1 MVRSRHP
8 PLDLAFHPL
17 TPKYWT
23 DFELLFGKKGAFGGC
38 WCMWWRLSRA
48 QFARRHGN
56 RNRLAMKRIVDAGA
70 IPGIIAYSGTV
81 PIGWCSSGPRESFPA
96 LERSRVLK
104 RVDDLPVWSIVC
116 FFVTRPWRTK
126 GVTVQLI
133 EAAINY
139 ARKHG
144 ARVIEAYPFDPRK
157 RQPDAFVW
165 TGLASAFRQA
175 GFIEVLRRS
184 PARPIMRRYLKA

>member
-1 MVRSRHP
+1 
-8 PLDLAFHPL
+8 
-17 TPKYWT
+17 
-23 DFELLFGKKGAFGGC
+23 
-38 WCMWWRLSRA
+38 
-48 QFARRHGN
+48 
-56 RNRLAMKRIVDAGA
+56 MKRIVDAGA